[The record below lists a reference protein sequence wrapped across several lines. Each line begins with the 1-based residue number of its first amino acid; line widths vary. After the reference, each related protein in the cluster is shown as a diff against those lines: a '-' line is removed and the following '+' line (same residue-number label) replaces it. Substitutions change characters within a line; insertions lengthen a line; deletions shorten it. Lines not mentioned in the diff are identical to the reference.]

1 MRGTLQQLNCS
12 QVNYLYYVYCSN
24 QASKHATPIPELTGG
39 AVQTID
45 CRHAI
50 PWKVDNKYYCAQV
63 QFVICSHDS
72 KELGEREWEALVL
85 LFSLSEVGRQ
95 HYLNY
100 RTVVLVVQLYY

>member
-1 MRGTLQQLNCS
+1 M
-12 QVNYLYYVYCSN
+12 
-24 QASKHATPIPELTGG
+24 QAR
-39 AVQTID
+39 D

-95 HYLNY
+95 HDLNY
-100 RTVVLVVQLYY
+100 RTVVLHCNGATVGLVLQQYY